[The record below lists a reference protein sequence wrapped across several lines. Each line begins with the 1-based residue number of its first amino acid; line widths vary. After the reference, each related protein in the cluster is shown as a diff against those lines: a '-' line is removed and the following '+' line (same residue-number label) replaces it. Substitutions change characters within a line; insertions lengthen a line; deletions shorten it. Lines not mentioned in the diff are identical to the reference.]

1 MKLYEKTASELS
13 EMLRNRQCS
22 AEEILSDVN
31 ERIKTFD
38 DKIGAYVTLNEHA
51 AEAARNV
58 DKALANGETLHPLAG
73 IPIGIKD
80 NITTKGLRTTCCSKM
95 LESYIPPFNATVI
108 DRINKA
114 GMVITGKTNM
124 DEFAMGS
131 STETSFMKL
140 TRNPHNIEYVPG
152 GSSGG
157 SAAAIAAGEAIITL
171 GTDTGGSVRQPAA
184 FCGVVGMKPTYGSV
198 SRYGLIAYASSF
210 DQIGSFGKSVEDVA
224 MMHSLISGYDKMDAT
239 SVCPKSMDYVS
250 TLKDSINGLRIGV
263 SDEYFGHGVAD
274 DVKKSVYS
282 AIKAMEA
289 EGAKIVKINLPSL
302 EYAVNAYY
310 IIASAEAS
318 SNLAR
323 YDGVRYGYRA
333 AEYDGLSEMYAKTRS
348 EGFGDEVKRRIVLG
362 TFVLSS
368 GYYDSY
374 YKKAKLVQKRITREF
389 TEAFEECD
397 VIAAPSAPTS
407 AFRIGEHIKNPIKM
421 YSGDICTVP
430 VNIAGLPSISV
441 PCGKNAEGMPIGMQL
456 IGNKFADQT
465 VLNAANAYEKICG
478 GFSTAVKNLKSEES
492 S

>member
-13 EMLRNRQCS
+13 EMLRNRKCS
-22 AEEILSDVN
+22 AAEILSDVN
-31 ERIKTFD
+31 ERIRAVD

-51 AEAARNV
+51 VEAARSV
-58 DKALANGETLHPLAG
+58 DKALARGETLHPLAG

-80 NITTKGLRTTCCSKM
+80 NISTKGLRTTCCSKM

-108 DRINKA
+108 DRINEA

-157 SAAAIAAGEAIITL
+157 SAAAIAAGEAIAAL

-184 FCGVVGMKPTYGSV
+184 CCGVVGMKPTYGSV

-210 DQIGSFGKSVEDVA
+210 DQIGSLGKSVRDVA
-224 MMHSLISGYDKMDAT
+224 MVQSLISGYDKMDAT
-239 SVCPKSMDYVS
+239 SACTKSMDYVS
-250 TLKDSINGLRIGV
+250 ELKDSIKGLRIGV
-263 SDEYFGHGVAD
+263 SDEYFGCGVD
-274 DVKKSVYS
+274 DEVKDSVYS

-289 EGAKIVKINLPSL
+289 EGAQIVKINLPSL

-333 AEYDGLSEMYAKTRS
+333 ADYDSLSEMYVKTRS

-374 YKKAKLVQKRITREF
+374 YKKAKLVQGRITHEF
-389 TEAFEECD
+389 MEAFKECN
-397 VIAAPSAPTS
+397 VIAAPAAPTA

-430 VNIAGLPSISV
+430 VNIAELPAISV
-441 PCGKNAEGMPIGMQL
+441 PCGKNTKGLPIGMQL
-456 IGNKFADQT
+456 IGNKFAEQT
-465 VLNAANAYEKICG
+465 VLNSANAYEKICG
-478 GFSTAVKNLKSEES
+478 GFSAAVKNL
-492 S
+492 

>member
-157 SAAAIAAGEAIITL
+157 SAAAIAAG
-171 GTDTGGSVRQPAA
+171 
-184 FCGVVGMKPTYGSV
+184 
-198 SRYGLIAYASSF
+198 
-210 DQIGSFGKSVEDVA
+210 
-224 MMHSLISGYDKMDAT
+224 
-239 SVCPKSMDYVS
+239 
-250 TLKDSINGLRIGV
+250 
-263 SDEYFGHGVAD
+263 
-274 DVKKSVYS
+274 
-282 AIKAMEA
+282 
-289 EGAKIVKINLPSL
+289 
-302 EYAVNAYY
+302 
-310 IIASAEAS
+310 
-318 SNLAR
+318 
-323 YDGVRYGYRA
+323 
-333 AEYDGLSEMYAKTRS
+333 
-348 EGFGDEVKRRIVLG
+348 
-362 TFVLSS
+362 
-368 GYYDSY
+368 
-374 YKKAKLVQKRITREF
+374 
-389 TEAFEECD
+389 
-397 VIAAPSAPTS
+397 
-407 AFRIGEHIKNPIKM
+407 
-421 YSGDICTVP
+421 
-430 VNIAGLPSISV
+430 
-441 PCGKNAEGMPIGMQL
+441 
-456 IGNKFADQT
+456 
-465 VLNAANAYEKICG
+465 
-478 GFSTAVKNLKSEES
+478 
-492 S
+492 

>member
-1 MKLYEKTASELS
+1 M
-13 EMLRNRQCS
+13 
-22 AEEILSDVN
+22 
-31 ERIKTFD
+31 
-38 DKIGAYVTLNEHA
+38 
-51 AEAARNV
+51 
-58 DKALANGETLHPLAG
+58 
-73 IPIGIKD
+73 
-80 NITTKGLRTTCCSKM
+80 
-95 LESYIPPFNATVI
+95 
-108 DRINKA
+108 
-114 GMVITGKTNM
+114 
-124 DEFAMGS
+124 
-131 STETSFMKL
+131 
-140 TRNPHNIEYVPG
+140 
-152 GSSGG
+152 
-157 SAAAIAAGEAIITL
+157 
-171 GTDTGGSVRQPAA
+171 RQPAA

-250 TLKDSINGLRIGV
+250 TLKDSVNGLRIGV

-274 DVKKSVYS
+274 DVKKSVYC

-333 AEYDGLSEMYAKTRS
+333 AEYDGLSEMYVKTRS

-389 TEAFEECD
+389 TEAFEDCD
-397 VIAAPSAPTS
+397 IIAAPSAPTS